1 LGRERFVFFVIEGN
15 GVWRHTGRTTLS
27 HRDFAAQATSRILR
41 EFEEEKSLL
50 VAAVSNV
57 PNVIG

>member
-1 LGRERFVFFVIEGN
+1 MRVIT
-15 GVWRHTGRTTLS
+15 TGFPECIPSPIPCEL
-27 HRDFAAQATSRILR
+27 
-41 EFEEEKSLL
+41 EEKGLL